1 MRVLIVNAYP
11 EAKSFGGALRD
22 ALARTLA
29 HQGHSVLHSD
39 LYDLKFQA
47 VDYPDDYSPR
57 LDPIYFNMEAEQRN
71 AYICATLPAQVKAE
85 QDKIIAADAVV
96 LLGPVYWASAPAI
109 LKGWFERVFTPV
121 FAYDAKQKFDNGP
134 MKGKKAMFVTSS
146 GGLMG
151 GADQNEAQ
159 RIAARIFEPLCGS
172 PLKYC
177 GFDVLPTRAVIAPSK
192 LQAAEKD
199 RLIDTIAKRI
209 ARDLAKT
216 PAAAPVAKRKAGTLI
231 HLNGR
236 PGVGKKTIAQAY
248 ADAYGAILID
258 NHTLLNPGAAVSG
271 RETEGYYRVAKAVRA
286 AVYAEVAEGL
296 KKGKSYIFTNALTNE
311 VPHHKDMYVEIRD
324 LAARSGARFVPY
336 TLFCDR
342 DENLRRV
349 QSPSRAADR
358 KLTDPNKLKELFN
371 KFTMLSDQDQDLI
384 EVSKKM
390 PEDVARII
398 HDAARRIKPP
408 SPATPAPK
416 R

>member
-1 MRVLIVNAYP
+1 MQVLIVNAYP

-22 ALARTLA
+22 AIAHHLA
-29 HQGHSVLHSD
+29 QEGHSVTHSD
-39 LYDLKFQA
+39 LYDSKFKP
-47 VDYPDDYSPR
+47 VDYPDDYAPR
-57 LDPIYFNMEAEQRN
+57 LDPTYFNMEAEQRN
-71 AYICATLPAQVKAE
+71 AYITGTLPAQVKAE
-85 QDKIIAADAVV
+85 QDKIIAADAVIF
-96 LLGPVYWASAPAI
+96 LCPVYWASAPAM

-121 FAYDAKQKFDNGP
+121 FAYDAKQKFENGP

-151 GADQNEAQ
+151 AANQNGAQKVAEK
-159 RIAARIFEPLCGS
+159 IFEPLCGA

-177 GFDVLPTRAVIAPSK
+177 GFKVLPTRAVIAPSK
-192 LQAAEKD
+192 LTAPEKEK
-199 RLIDTIAKRI
+199 LVETISKRI
-209 ARDLAKT
+209 SRDLTKVTFT
-216 PAAAPVAKRKAGTLI
+216 PKRKPGVLI

-248 ADAYGAILID
+248 AAKYGAILVD

-271 RETEGYYRVAKAVRA
+271 RQTEGYYRVGKAVRA
-286 AVYAEVAEGL
+286 AVYAEIEEGL
-296 KKGKSYIFTNALTNE
+296 KQGKSYILTNALTNE
-311 VPHHKDMYVEIRD
+311 VPHHTEMFEEIRD
-324 LAARSGARFVPY
+324 LAARSGARFAPF

-371 KFTMLSDQDQDLI
+371 KFTMLTEVGEDWI
-384 EVSKKM
+384 EVTRKS
-390 PEDVARII
+390 PDVVARML
-398 HDAARRIKPP
+398 HDYSRTIKPSSP
-408 SPATPAPK
+408 STPVPPK